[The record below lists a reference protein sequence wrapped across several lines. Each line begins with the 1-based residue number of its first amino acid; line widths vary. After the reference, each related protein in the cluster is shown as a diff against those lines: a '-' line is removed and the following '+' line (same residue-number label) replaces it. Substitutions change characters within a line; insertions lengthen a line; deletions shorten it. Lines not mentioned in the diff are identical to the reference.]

1 MASTESS
8 GMVISG
14 SRLAAAATP
23 LFLPPPTRIFEISE
37 ADTLHDLDRYSMG
50 SIGVC
55 GGGIAATASSSS
67 SSTTSM
73 PKAPA
78 TSLAFQP
85 FSIAISRTSCCSCA
99 PSCLQLLTAD

>member
-1 MASTESS
+1 MDVASTESS

-14 SRLAAAATP
+14 SRLVAAATP
-23 LFLPPPTRIFEISE
+23 LFLPPPTSIFEISE

-50 SIGVC
+50 SS

-85 FSIAISRTSCCSCA
+85 FSIAIHLSHELRPFLSSTPHS
-99 PSCLQLLTAD
+99 

>member
-67 SSTTSM
+67 SSSTTSM

-78 TSLAFQP
+78 TTSLAFQP
-85 FSIAISRTSCCSCA
+85 FSIAIHLSHELRPFLSSTPHS
-99 PSCLQLLTAD
+99 